1 MKRSEEPKSKDKC
14 LCPYC
19 EAEIALEPFPYCQPC
34 QVRLRY
40 CLKCNIVVE
49 SKARVCPNCGQ
60 PVK

>member
-1 MKRSEEPKSKDKC
+1 MKRSEETKSKDKC

-19 EAEIALEPFPYCQPC
+19 EGEIALDYFPYCQTC
-34 QVRLRY
+34 QVKLRY

-49 SKARVCPNCGQ
+49 RKARVCPNFGQ